1 MKNGLDDVLY
11 CGGEGGELPHN
22 WINVLLLSMTGSLS
36 TYTNN
41 ILAKTRK
48 SYKHIAPRMETTR

>member
-1 MKNGLDDVLY
+1 MTCCIVGEK
-11 CGGEGGELPHN
+11 GG
-22 WINVLLLSMTGSLS
+22 TGSLS